1 MPVHSRA
8 FIAIGSNLGNPR
20 RQVASAVAALA
31 ELPDSQLVA
40 VSPWYRSA
48 AIGPGE
54 QPDYLNGVAEL
65 RTRLAPRRLLAALQA
80 IEETQGRQRTERW
93 AARTLDLDILLYG
106 DAVIAEPDLIVP
118 HPRLAE
124 RNFVL
129 YPLADLAPTLVLPD
143 GTPLGELLTEL
154 LAKCESGGIVRD
166 SDGE

>member
-1 MPVHSRA
+1 MSAEATA

-20 RQVASAVAALA
+20 RQVDRAIAALA
-31 ELPDSQLVA
+31 KLPDSQLVA

-65 RTRLAPRRLLAALQA
+65 HTRLPARLLLAGLQS
-80 IEETQGRQRTERW
+80 IEQAQGRQRNQRW

-106 DAVIAEPDLIVP
+106 DQVVTEPDLTVP

-129 YPLADLAPTLVLPD
+129 YPLADLVPTLVLPN
-143 GTPLGELLTEL
+143 GTPLTEL

>member
-1 MPVHSRA
+1 MSAEAAA

-20 RQVASAVAALA
+20 CQVDMAIAALA

-40 VSPWYRSA
+40 VSSWYRSA

-65 RTRLAPRRLLAALQA
+65 HTRLTPRHLLAALQS
-80 IEETQGRQRTERW
+80 IEQAQGRQRSQRW

-106 DAVIAEPDLIVP
+106 DQVVAEPDLTVP

-129 YPLADLAPTLVLPD
+129 YPLADLVPTLVLPN
-143 GTPLGELLTEL
+143 GTPLTEL